1 MNYVSDFLKENETTF
16 WMAYFQSDEISW
28 IQETFSIYGRQ
39 VKVPR
44 KSVFYGDDGLNYR
57 YTGIDHLGCGWPS
70 ELLALKAQIERESGS
85 GFNFCLVNYYGM
97 GLDYMGWHK
106 DNEKS
111 SERLIA
117 SLSLG
122 VPRKFRIRLDNETED
137 LWLEN
142 GSLLVFDG
150 YLEHTLP
157 RMKKVNQPRI
167 NLTFRTIK
175 T

>member
-1 MNYVSDFLKENETTF
+1 MNYVSDFLSENETTI
-16 WMAYFQSDEISW
+16 WMAYFQSGEINW
-28 IQETFSIYGRQ
+28 TQETFSIYGRQ

-44 KSVFYGDDGLNYR
+44 KSAFFGDDGLNYR
-57 YTGIDHLGCGWPS
+57 YTGIDHLGRGWS
-70 ELLALKAQIERESGS
+70 SKMLALKAQVEKESRS
-85 GFNFCLVNYYGM
+85 KFNFCLVNYYRM

-106 DNEKS
+106 DNEQS

-122 VPRKFRIRLDNETED
+122 VPRRFRIRLDNETED

-157 RMKKVNQPRI
+157 RMRKVNQPRI

>member
-1 MNYVSDFLKENETTF
+1 MNYVSDFLSENETTI
-16 WMAYFQSDEISW
+16 WMAYFQSDDINW
-28 IQETFSIYGRQ
+28 TQETFSIYGRK

-44 KSVFYGDDGLNYR
+44 KSAFFGDDGLNYR
-57 YTGIDHLGCGWPS
+57 YTGIDHLGCGWSS
-70 ELLALKAQIERESGS
+70 ELLALKAHVEKESRS
-85 GFNFCLVNYYGM
+85 KFNFCLVNYYRM

-106 DNEKS
+106 DNEQS

-122 VPRKFRIRLDNETED
+122 VPRKFRIRFDDKTED

-157 RMKKVNQPRI
+157 RMQKVNQPRI

>member
-1 MNYVSDFLKENETTF
+1 MHYIRDFLGESEATK
-16 WMAYFQSDEISW
+16 WMAYFRSDGISW
-28 IQETFSIYGRQ
+28 AQETFSIYGRK

-44 KSVFYGDDGLNYR
+44 KSFFYGDDGLNYR
-57 YTGIDHLGCGWPS
+57 YTGIDHFGRGWPS
-70 ELLALKAQIERESGS
+70 ELLNLKSQIEKQSHYE
-85 GFNFCLVNYYGM
+85 FNFCLVNYYRM

-106 DNEKS
+106 DNEQS

-122 VPRKFRIRLDNETED
+122 VPRKFRIRSDKKIEDMLLD
-137 LWLEN
+137 N
-142 GSLLVFDG
+142 GSLLIFDG

-157 RMKKVNQPRI
+157 RMTKVNQPRI
-167 NLTFRTIK
+167 NLTFRTLK

>member
-1 MNYVSDFLKENETTF
+1 MIYVSDFLSENETTI
-16 WMAYFQSDEISW
+16 WMAYFQRGEINW
-28 IQETFSIYGRQ
+28 TQETFSIFGRQ

-44 KSVFYGDDGLNYR
+44 KSTFFGDDGLNYR

-70 ELLALKAQIERESGS
+70 ELLALKTRIERESGS
-85 GFNFCLVNYYGM
+85 EFNFCLVNYYGK
-97 GLDYMGWHK
+97 GLDYMGWHR
-106 DNEKS
+106 DNEQS

-122 VPRKFRIRLDNETED
+122 VSRKFRIRVDDKTED
-137 LWLEN
+137 LWLDN

-167 NLTFRTIK
+167 NLTFRAIRA
-175 T
+175 

>member
-1 MNYVSDFLKENETTF
+1 MNYVSDFLSENETTI
-16 WMAYFQSDEISW
+16 WMAYFQSGEINW
-28 IQETFSIYGRQ
+28 TQETFSIYGRK

-44 KSVFYGDDGLNYR
+44 KSAFFGDDGLNYR
-57 YTGIDHLGCGWPS
+57 YTGIDHWGCGWSS

-85 GFNFCLVNYYGM
+85 DFNFCLVNYYRM

-106 DNEKS
+106 DNEQS

-157 RMKKVNQPRI
+157 RMQKVNQPRI

>member
-1 MNYVSDFLKENETTF
+1 MNYVSDFLSENETTI
-16 WMAYFQSDEISW
+16 WMAYFQSDDINW
-28 IQETFSIYGRQ
+28 TQETFSIYGRK

-44 KSVFYGDDGLNYR
+44 KSAFFGDDGLNYR
-57 YTGIDHLGCGWPS
+57 YTGIDHFGCGWSS
-70 ELLALKAQIERESGS
+70 ELLALKAHVEKESRS
-85 GFNFCLVNYYGM
+85 KFNFCLVNYYRM
-97 GLDYMGWHK
+97 GLDYMGWHT
-106 DNEKS
+106 DNEQS

-122 VPRKFRIRLDNETED
+122 VSRKFRIRLDNVTED

-157 RMKKVNQPRI
+157 RMQKVNQPRS

>member
-39 VKVPR
+39 LKVPR

-57 YTGIDHLGCGWPS
+57 YTGIDHTGCGWPS
-70 ELLALKAQIERESGS
+70 ELLALKTQIERESGS
-85 GFNFCLVNYYGM
+85 EFNFCLVNYYGM
-97 GLDYMGWHK
+97 GLDYTGWHK

-122 VPRKFRIRLDNETED
+122 VPRKFRIRLDDETED

>member
-1 MNYVSDFLKENETTF
+1 MKYVSHFLNRDEVAS
-16 WMAYFQSDEISW
+16 WMAYFQSNEINW

-44 KSVFYGDDGLNYR
+44 KSFFYGDDGLNYR
-57 YTGIDHLGCGWPS
+57 YTGIDHIGCGWPP
-70 ELLALKAQIERESGS
+70 ELLSLKSQIEKASQSR
-85 GFNFCLVNYYGM
+85 FNFCLVNYYRM

-106 DNEKS
+106 DNEQS
-111 SERLIA
+111 SEQLIA

-122 VPRKFRIRLDNETED
+122 VTRKFRIRLGKRTED
-137 LWLEN
+137 IFLDN
-142 GSLLVFDG
+142 GSLLIFDG

-157 RMKKVNQPRI
+157 RMKKVNHPRI
-167 NLTFRTIK
+167 NLTFRTLK

>member
-1 MNYVSDFLKENETTF
+1 
-16 WMAYFQSDEISW
+16 
-28 IQETFSIYGRQ
+28 
-39 VKVPR
+39 
-44 KSVFYGDDGLNYR
+44 
-57 YTGIDHLGCGWPS
+57 
-70 ELLALKAQIERESGS
+70 
-85 GFNFCLVNYYGM
+85 
-97 GLDYMGWHK
+97 MGWHK
-106 DNEKS
+106 DNEQS

-122 VPRKFRIRLDNETED
+122 APRRFRIRLDNETED

-157 RMKKVNQPRI
+157 QMRKVNQPRI

>member
-1 MNYVSDFLKENETTF
+1 MNYVSDFLSENETTI
-16 WMAYFQSDEISW
+16 WMAYFQSGEISW
-28 IQETFSIYGRQ
+28 TQETFSIYGRQ

-44 KSVFYGDDGLNYR
+44 KSAFFGDDGLNYR
-57 YTGIDHLGCGWPS
+57 YTGIDHLGRGWS
-70 ELLALKAQIERESGS
+70 SKMLALKAQVEKESCS
-85 GFNFCLVNYYGM
+85 KFNFCLVNYYRM

-106 DNEKS
+106 DNEQS

-122 VPRKFRIRLDNETED
+122 APRRFRIRLDNETED

-157 RMKKVNQPRI
+157 RMRKVNQPRI